1 MYQNLKDSYIENMLF
16 SANPLQLIIIAYD
29 KAIEFMELAIEAID
43 AGLDDI
49 NNLIKKCE
57 YITKATEAVAILHD
71 SLNFEKGGSVA
82 KDLSYFYRTILEG
95 LLIANQKNDKEL
107 LQNMIMMLS
116 GVKKAWEELERREY
130 GSKQQQQLPEAAGS
144 SV

>member
-1 MYQNLKDSYIENMLF
+1 MYQDLKDSYVENMLF

-43 AGLDDI
+43 AGLDNVD
-49 NNLIKKCE
+49 NLIKKCE

-71 SLNFEKGGSVA
+71 SLNFEKGGQVA
-82 KDLSYFYRTILEG
+82 KDLSNFYRVILEG

-107 LQNMIMMLS
+107 RQNMIMMLS
-116 GVKKAWEELERREY
+116 GVKQAWEELERREY
-130 GSKQQQQLPEAAGS
+130 GSKSVATEKAAP